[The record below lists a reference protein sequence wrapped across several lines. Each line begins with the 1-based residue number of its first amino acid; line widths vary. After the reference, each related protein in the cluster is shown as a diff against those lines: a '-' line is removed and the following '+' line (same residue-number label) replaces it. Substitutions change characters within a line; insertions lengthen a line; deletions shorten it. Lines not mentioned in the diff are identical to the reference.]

1 MPQIKQCYSLL
12 DRREDDTAFFAKK
25 SQNKST
31 SVAVAMTSSVTMTT
45 APSEAKGLPSNAVDP
60 GCIVYISNSAP
71 QTPLSG
77 ATRHSRP
84 GYLVPVY
91 KTNTREPAYAFL
103 PAGAQ
108 RPPHR
113 VGDKSS
119 LEDRAPDHKSNSCTS
134 VASANTRSTGSPFS
148 TTGIKETHAAS
159 APEKGGKIAQLSQPH
174 PSLYR
179 DNTSQNTR
187 VHSAGY
193 GSSTTT
199 VTSAHI
205 NGGLPSSNA
214 GKNHIAVNIPHAHA
228 QQHKTATYVGTSR
241 IPREEITGSPQAQDN
256 KISTVPP
263 DKPHCPSVSR
273 TSEAVPNQE
282 SIFNPMS
289 LYVRARLVP
298 REVVTVNH
306 GTEPSPPLVEYIKTD
321 AICDKELTK
330 WNATN
335 VADFIAA
342 TDCRDKAELFLEEV
356 SIRYYIIFLERLF
369 QLSVI
374 KPKLK
379 PTK

>member
-1 MPQIKQCYSLL
+1 MFVFRRVNVSDMAANRYYIKKVYSKSAEVEGVHCPRREVGSVSIQKIPSAEGIRKEKKRKLEAILAAADIRQMPKLMCVDKPTTLESIARENGPVTTSNSTNNSSTMMRHSRGVLDQRDKGEESMPQIKQCYSLL

-71 QTPLSG
+71 QTPSSG

-119 LEDRAPDHKSNSCTS
+119 LEDRAPDHKSSSCTS
-134 VASANTRSTGSPFS
+134 VASANTRSTGSQFS

-174 PSLYR
+174 PPLYR

-214 GKNHIAVNIPHAHA
+214 ERI
-228 QQHKTATYVGTSR
+228 TSR
-241 IPREEITGSPQAQDN
+241 SIYRMHMRN
-256 KISTVPP
+256 ST
-263 DKPHCPSVSR
+263 KQLL
-273 TSEAVPNQE
+273 T
-282 SIFNPMS
+282 
-289 LYVRARLVP
+289 LVP
-298 REVVTVNH
+298 RE
-306 GTEPSPPLVEYIKTD
+306 
-321 AICDKELTK
+321 
-330 WNATN
+330 
-335 VADFIAA
+335 FQ
-342 TDCRDKAELFLEEV
+342 
-356 SIRYYIIFLERLF
+356 ER
-369 QLSVI
+369 
-374 KPKLK
+374 K
-379 PTK
+379 